1 MYKVC
6 QLEGI
11 CKVVVGGITGKDLN
25 EQGFHG
31 IQNKNVCGENLNEKE
46 YCIAVFF
53 NLLRAE
59 LFF

>member
-1 MYKVC
+1 
-6 QLEGI
+6 
-11 CKVVVGGITGKDLN
+11 VVGGIRGKYLN

-31 IQNKNVCGENLNEKE
+31 VQNKNVCGENLNEKE

-53 NLLRAE
+53 NLLAVE